1 MDFSGITVLGLGPGD
16 PGLLTRQ
23 AWQVLES
30 SPEVYMRTRMHPV
43 VDHLPESLRPEGRR
57 IYSFDD
63 LYEASQTFDEVY
75 QTIVERVLELGR
87 RPQGVV
93 YAVPG
98 HPYVA
103 EATCSEIIRRAQAEK
118 LPVRV
123 VEGMSFLEPVFSALG
138 IDPYPRLALV
148 DALEL
153 VVSHVPSFPTSYP
166 ALIAQIHSAAVA
178 ADLKLTL
185 TSLYPD
191 EHPVKLVHAAGTAQ
205 QRVENLA
212 LYEIDRSPHIGLLTA
227 LYLPPLEANSSFE
240 AFLEVVAHLRAPDG
254 CPWDRE
260 QTHLTLRADLLE
272 ETYEALAAL
281 DAGDPQGLREEL
293 GDLLLLILLHTQIAS
308 DNGEFTI
315 TDVLR
320 GVHTKIVHR
329 HPHVFGDVMAA
340 DAGTV
345 LKNWEILKAEE
356 RASQGKSEAS
366 LLAGVSLA
374 LPALLQAEQYQKRAH
389 HVGFDWSDVQGVRA
403 KLEEELHEV
412 DAAVGQAEQ
421 SAEIGDLLFAVVN
434 LARWFHLDA
443 ESALREA
450 NARFYK
456 RFSSIEAA
464 ARLQGRAVSDL
475 SLDEMEALWQKAKK
489 V

>member
-1 MDFSGITVLGLGPGD
+1 MAFSGSTVLGLGPGD

-23 AWQVLES
+23 AWQILES
-30 SPEVYMRTRMHPV
+30 SLEIYLRTRKHPV
-43 VDHLPESLRPEGRR
+43 VDSLPADIQ

-63 LYEASQTFDEVY
+63 LYEASQTFEEVY
-75 QTIVERVLELGR
+75 EKIVQHVLELGK

-103 EATCSEIIRRAQAEK
+103 EATSPEIIRRARAEQ

-123 VEGMSFLEPVFSALG
+123 VDGLSFLEPVFAALE
-138 IDPYPRLALV
+138 IDPYPNLALV

-153 VVSHVPSFPTSYP
+153 VASHVPSFPTSFP
-166 ALIAQIHSAAVA
+166 ALIAQIHSPAVA

-205 QRVENLA
+205 QLVENLA

-227 LYLPPLEANSSFE
+227 LYLPPLGANTSFE
-240 AFLEVVAHLRAPDG
+240 AFLEVVAHLRAPEG

-281 DAGDPQGLREEL
+281 DAADSQGLREEL
-293 GDLLLLILLHTQIAS
+293 GDLLLLILLHSQIAS

-315 TDVLR
+315 ADVLR
-320 GVHTKIVHR
+320 GVNTKIVHR
-329 HPHVFGDVMAA
+329 HPHVFGDVQAA

-345 LKNWEILKAEE
+345 LKNWERLKAEE
-356 RASQGKSEAS
+356 RLSQGKSEAS
-366 LLAGVSLA
+366 LLDGVSLA
-374 LPALLQAEQYQKRAH
+374 LPALVQAEQYQKRAH
-389 HVGFDWSDVQGVRA
+389 HVGFDWPDVQGVRA
-403 KLEEELHEV
+403 KLDEELQEV
-412 DAAVGQAEQ
+412 DAAVGEAEQ
-421 SAEIGDLLFAVVN
+421 SDEIGDLLFAVVN

-443 ESALREA
+443 ESALRES

-464 ARLQGRAVSDL
+464 ARSQGRAVSDL

-489 V
+489 A

>member
-1 MDFSGITVLGLGPGD
+1 MDSPGITILGLGPGE

-23 AWQVLES
+23 AWQILES
-30 SPEVYMRTRMHPV
+30 SSEVYLRTRQHPV
-43 VDHLPESLRPEGRR
+43 IASLPETVRLF
-57 IYSFDD
+57 SFDD
-63 LYEASQTFDEVY
+63 LYENSQTFEQVY
-75 QTIVERVLELGR
+75 ESIVARVLELGK
-87 RPQGVV
+87 RPQGVI

-98 HPYVA
+98 HPYMA
-103 EATCSEIIRRAQAEK
+103 EATSPEIARRAQDEQ
-118 LPVRV
+118 LTVRV
-123 VEGMSFLEPVFSALG
+123 VEGLSFLEPACTALG
-138 IDPYPRLALV
+138 IDPFSRLALV

-153 VVSHVPSFPTSYP
+153 VASHVPSFPTNYP
-166 ALIAQIHSAAVA
+166 ALIAQIHSPAVA

-191 EHPVKLVHAAGTAQ
+191 DHPVKLVHAAGTMQ
-205 QRVENLA
+205 QQVESLA
-212 LYEIDRSPHIGLLTA
+212 LYQIDRSPHIGLLTA
-227 LYLPPLEANSSFE
+227 LYLPPLAENSTFE
-240 AFLEVVAHLRAPDG
+240 AFLEVVAHLRAPEG

-260 QTHLTLRADLLE
+260 QNHLTLRADLLE
-272 ETYEALAAL
+272 ETYEALTAL
-281 DAGDPQGLREEL
+281 DAGDAEGLREEL

-308 DNGEFTI
+308 DDGEFTI
-315 TDVLR
+315 VDVLR

-329 HPHVFGDVMAA
+329 HPHVFGDVQAA
-340 DAGTV
+340 SAGAV
-345 LKNWEILKAEE
+345 LKNWERLKAEE
-356 RASQGKSEAS
+356 RASQGKGESS

-403 KLEEELHEV
+403 KLDEELGEV

-421 SAEIGDLLFAVVN
+421 AAEIGDLLFAVVN

-443 ESALREA
+443 ESTLREA

-464 ARLQGRAVSDL
+464 ARAQSRTVTDL
-475 SLDEMEALWQKAKK
+475 TMDEMEALWQQAKK
-489 V
+489 A

>member
-1 MDFSGITVLGLGPGD
+1 MAFSGITVLGLGPGD
-16 PGLLTRQ
+16 PGQLTRQ

-30 SPEVYMRTRMHPV
+30 SPEIYLRTGKHPV
-43 VDHLPESLRPEGRR
+43 VDSLPANVRFH
-57 IYSFDD
+57 SFDD
-63 LYEASQTFDEVY
+63 LYEAGQTFEEVY
-75 QTIVERVLELGR
+75 EMIIQRVLELGR

-103 EATCSEIIRRAQAEK
+103 EATSPEIIRRARVEQ

-123 VEGMSFLEPVFSALG
+123 VEGLSFLEPVFSALE
-138 IDPYPRLALV
+138 IDPYPHLALV

-153 VVSHVPSFPTSYP
+153 ASSHIPSFPTSYP

-191 EHPVKLVHAAGTAQ
+191 EHPVKLVHAAGTTQ
-205 QRVENLA
+205 QRVEHLA

-240 AFLEVVAHLRAPDG
+240 AFLEVVAHLRAPEG

-272 ETYEALAAL
+272 ETYEALVAL

-293 GDLLLLILLHTQIAS
+293 GDLLLLILLHTQIAA
-308 DNGEFTI
+308 DDGEFTI
-315 TDVLR
+315 ADVLR
-320 GVHTKIVHR
+320 GVNTKIVHR
-329 HPHVFGDVMAA
+329 HPHVFGDEQAT
-340 DAGTV
+340 DAGAV
-345 LKNWEILKAEE
+345 LKNWERLKAEE
-356 RASQGKSEAS
+356 RAEQGKSNAS
-366 LLAGVSLA
+366 LLDGVSLA
-374 LPALLQAEQYQKRAH
+374 LPALVQAEQYQKRAS
-389 HVGFDWSDVQGVRA
+389 HVGFDWPDVQGVRA
-403 KLEEELHEV
+403 KLDEELHEV

-421 SAEIGDLLFAVVN
+421 SNEIGDLLFSVVN

-464 ARLQGRAVSDL
+464 ARAQGRAVSDL
-475 SLDEMEALWQKAKK
+475 TLDEMEALWQKAKK
-489 V
+489 G

>member
-1 MDFSGITVLGLGPGD
+1 MDSPGITILGLGPGE

-23 AWQVLES
+23 AWQILES
-30 SPEVYMRTRMHPV
+30 SSEVYLRTRQHPV
-43 VDHLPESLRPEGRR
+43 IASLPETVQLF
-57 IYSFDD
+57 SFDD
-63 LYEASQTFDEVY
+63 LYENSQTFEQVY
-75 QTIVERVLELGR
+75 ESIVARVVELGK
-87 RPQGVV
+87 RPQGVI

-103 EATCSEIIRRAQAEK
+103 EATSPEIIRRAQDEQ

-123 VEGMSFLEPVFSALG
+123 VEGLSFLEPACTALE
-138 IDPYPRLALV
+138 IDPFPRLALV

-153 VVSHVPSFPTSYP
+153 VASHVPSFPTNYP
-166 ALIAQIHSAAVA
+166 ALIAQIHSPAVA

-185 TSLYPD
+185 ASLYPD
-191 EHPVKLVHAAGTAQ
+191 EHPVKLVHAAGTVQ
-205 QRVENLA
+205 QQVESLA
-212 LYEIDRSPHIGLLTA
+212 LYEIDRSHQIGLLTA
-227 LYLPPLEANSSFE
+227 LYLPPLAENSSFE
-240 AFLEVVAHLRAPDG
+240 AFLEVVAHLRAPEG

-260 QTHLTLRADLLE
+260 QNHLTLRADLLE

-281 DAGDPQGLREEL
+281 DAGDPEGLREEL

-308 DNGEFTI
+308 DDGEFTI
-315 TDVLR
+315 VDVLR
-320 GVHTKIVHR
+320 GVNTKIVHR
-329 HPHVFGDVMAA
+329 HPHVFGDVKAA
-340 DAGTV
+340 SAGAV
-345 LKNWEILKAEE
+345 LKNWERLKAEE
-356 RASQGKSEAS
+356 RASQGKGETS

-403 KLEEELHEV
+403 KLDEELYEV
-412 DAAVGQAEQ
+412 DSAAGQTEQ
-421 SAEIGDLLFAVVN
+421 AAEIGDLLFAVVN

-443 ESALREA
+443 ESTLREA

-464 ARLQGRAVSDL
+464 ARTQGRAVSDL
-475 SLDEMEALWQKAKK
+475 TMDEMEALWQQAKK
-489 V
+489 A